1 MEETNV
7 YFNAGD
13 VVSLRQDIPNKPTM
27 LVIKKETNIFKH
39 DPDKFTD
46 KKAVLVGIRCRW
58 FTKDGYVQEAIY
70 NTKDLIKV

>member
-1 MEETNV
+1 MEENNV

-39 DPDKFTD
+39 DPDKFSD
-46 KKAVLVGIRCRW
+46 KKAVLIGIRCRW